1 VDSTLLTDAA
11 TVLRTHAP
19 IEHEIDARNGVWY
32 IRRIF
37 PYRTQEGDVEGVVIS
52 FADITERRRI
62 SSELGAAKR
71 QAELASA
78 AKSRFLAAASH
89 DLRQPLQTLALLQGL
104 LAKLVEGERA
114 QKLVT
119 RLDETLNAMSGML
132 NTLLDI
138 NQIEAGIV
146 QAEIANFPV
155 NDLLSRMRDE
165 FTYHAN
171 ASRLA
176 LRVVPCSLSV
186 HSDPRLL
193 EQMIRNLLSNAL
205 KYTKRGKVLLG
216 CRRHAGML
224 SIEVWDTGIGIHN
237 EELQEIFEE
246 FHQVDNAARER
257 SRGLGLGLSIVQ
269 RLGNLLGHRVRVRSQ
284 PGKGSVFAVDVML
297 PSDGTTPQTPPDW
310 QHADAGPAAGAHHSG
325 TILAV
330 EDDPEVRELLEMF
343 LKGEGYLAITAPD
356 GVAALELVTGGTIRP
371 DLILADYNL
380 PNGMDGLQ
388 LVARLREV
396 LHRQTPVVILTGD
409 ISTGTLRHIALQD
422 CVQLNKPVK
431 LKELTQV
438 IQRLL
443 LISPPARESRAPHP
457 PKAAAK
463 LGPPVIFV
471 VDDDGEVRDAVRAV
485 LEDDGKIV
493 EDFPTCEEFLA
504 TWRPGR
510 EGCVVID
517 AYLPGMS
524 GLELLRRMKDA
535 GHNLPSIMI
544 TGNSDVAIAVE
555 AMKAGASDFIE
566 KPISRGELLI
576 CVERALE
583 QSRDSTKVLAWH
595 DEAANHLADLTP
607 RQREIMELVL
617 AGHPSKNIAAD
628 LCISQRTVENHR
640 ASIMKK
646 TGSKSLPALARLAVA
661 AAENGAD

>member
-1 VDSTLLTDAA
+1 
-11 TVLRTHAP
+11 
-19 IEHEIDARNGVWY
+19 
-32 IRRIF
+32 
-37 PYRTQEGDVEGVVIS
+37 
-52 FADITERRRI
+52 
-62 SSELGAAKR
+62 
-71 QAELASA
+71 
-78 AKSRFLAAASH
+78 
-89 DLRQPLQTLALLQGL
+89 
-104 LAKLVEGERA
+104 
-114 QKLVT
+114 
-119 RLDETLNAMSGML
+119 MSGML

-146 QAEIANFPV
+146 RAEMVSFPI

-171 ASRLA
+171 ASRLS

-224 SIEVWDTGIGIHN
+224 SIEVWDTGIGIRN

-269 RLGNLLGHRVRVRSQ
+269 RLGNLLGHQIRVSSQ
-284 PGKGSVFAVDVML
+284 PGKGSMFAVDVIL
-297 PSDGTTPQTPPDW
+297 PSDGTTPQAAPDW
-310 QHADAGPAAGAHHSG
+310 QGADAGSAAGVHHTG

-330 EDDPEVRELLEMF
+330 EDDPEVRELLEIF
-343 LKGEGYLAITAPD
+343 LKGEGYRAITAPD
-356 GVAALELVTGGTIRP
+356 GIAAVELVTHGTVRP

-396 LHRQTPVVILTGD
+396 LHRQAPVIILTGD
-409 ISTGTLRHIALQD
+409 ISTGTLRHIALQN

-443 LISPPARESRAPHP
+443 LVSPPAKEHRAPRP
-457 PKAAAK
+457 PEAAGK
-463 LGPPVIFV
+463 PGSPVIFV
-471 VDDDGEVRDAVRAV
+471 VDDDGEVRDAIRAV

-493 EDFPTCEEFLA
+493 EDFAACEDFLA
-504 TWRPGR
+504 AWHPGR
-510 EGCVVID
+510 EGCLVID

-524 GLELLRRMKDA
+524 GLDLLRRMKDA
-535 GHNLPSIMI
+535 GHHLPAIMI
-544 TGNSDVAIAVE
+544 TGNSDVTIAVE

-583 QSRDSTKVLAWH
+583 QSRDSSKLLAWH
-595 DEAANHLADLTP
+595 DEAASHVADLTP

-640 ASIMKK
+640 AAIMKK
-646 TGSKSLPALARLAVA
+646 TGSKSLPALARLALA
-661 AAENGAD
+661 AAVNGPPD